1 LVHYQRLKAANG
13 QQLQLQL
20 LCTAIKCARLLWLTK
35 AQEKGSLQL
44 LQLLQWPTVTAVLH
58 IVLGSSVHTATVT
71 SQSAAHQDQPR
82 Q

>member
-1 LVHYQRLKAANG
+1 VHYQRLKAANG

-20 LCTAIKCARLLWLTK
+20 LGTAIKCAKLLWLTET
-35 AQEKGSLQL
+35 QEEGLLKL